1 MGICT
6 YTCIYLNIYVHV
18 YIHISINIY
27 VCIYINMYVYI
38 YTHICRRRCAL
49 WDADGGT
56 QSVMQI
62 HKVRARRRAG
72 HRGEKPTSS

>member
-1 MGICT
+1 MYIYMYIFKYIC
-6 YTCIYLNIYVHV
+6 TCIYTYINKYICV
-18 YIHISINIY
+18 YIYKY
-27 VCIYINMYVYI
+27 VCIYI
-38 YTHICRRRCAL
+38 YTHIWRRRCAL